1 MARPQKRRCICSV
14 PRITR
19 YVPQDGKP
27 SGSVR
32 LTFDEYEVIR
42 LLDYRQMNQEQCAER
57 MGISRTTVTR
67 IYNEARR
74 KIADMLS
81 NGKTLSI
88 GGGDVFVCP
97 RMRPECEDEE
107 QCCHKNKEL
116 VRGWK
121 ETQISE
127 KAAEEKC

>member
-14 PRITR
+14 PRVTR
-19 YVPQDGKP
+19 YAPQDGTP
-27 SGSVR
+27 GGSVQ
-32 LTFDEYEVIR
+32 LTFDEYETIR
-42 LLDYRQMNQEQCAER
+42 LLDYLQMNQEQCAKR

-97 RMRPECEDEE
+97 SMRPECKDEE
-107 QCCHKNKEL
+107 QCCHKNREL

-121 ETQISE
+121 E
-127 KAAEEKC
+127 A